1 MKLKKKIEFIRLDLN
16 LEIRNVHFGNDFFF
30 FENKKID
37 SRYSY
42 FDVDKKE
49 TSQITF
55 QNFYK
60 QLKNRGLHWKSRHL
74 HYKFQLSNDEK
85 FITKT
90 LTWPKINWGIRSIF
104 SNYNTIYVLR
114 GNDFEKSVD

>member
-1 MKLKKKIEFIRLDLN
+1 MFL
-16 LEIRNVHFGNDFFF
+16 
-30 FENKKID
+30 ENKIID
-37 SRYSY
+37 SRNSY

-49 TSQITF
+49 NSQITF
-55 QNFYK
+55 QKFYK

-85 FITKT
+85 FITKP
-90 LTWPKINWGIRSIF
+90 LTWPKINWRSIF

-114 GNDFEKSVD
+114 SNAFEKSVD